1 MSLIE
6 VAIRF
11 EVRLLEET
19 HAGSGTGRLGLVDD
33 THSRDA
39 DGESPVVWCSTVR
52 GLLREA
58 GEDYL
63 LNRRR
68 AGASQTE
75 LSRQRDLLY
84 KLLGSPVNDT
94 TSSRDRGVCQFRSLR
109 LNAEGRSR
117 LMEGCFQ
124 TWTSTSRGVHSR
136 CPLEQT
142 LRTIEM
148 AKSGL
153 TFEGEIRF
161 PVASEV
167 ALDLVALP
175 ETVLLKKCL
184 TRLRSI
190 GGGKTR
196 GWGQVCVPSASIV
209 IRSVRGNNPSLP
221 RQLVS
226 SAGPLRL
233 RLLLRNLEPLG
244 LTTTTLA
251 GNLLGGLGYLPGTTL
266 RGALLHW
273 LSARDVGL
281 ATELADPVRFQV
293 GNGYHVP
300 SDIVEQGG
308 SLESLELLPV
318 PLSMRVHKAGVARAS
333 RQAGPR
339 LPWWAQPG
347 EAGDELGVRA
357 EMDAIA
363 VYRQPSSARA
373 AAADDDP
380 LEGRKRIK
388 SEEYLVRTAGAKR
401 WRRTHAKLGVLLRN
415 RVPTV
420 RIDPWDRRT
429 VHDDERRENSTL
441 RDHVGS
447 QDDALFSQQ
456 VLLNGQRFL
465 VDLRFETAQDAE
477 RFLKT
482 SSPLWQPAG
491 QDRSWLRL
499 GRGGRPVLV
508 EDWKEIAGTAEYT
521 GMHPD
526 QRLLVLT
533 LASDLIARDRYLRFL
548 TSLTPSDL
556 VDLVR
561 RAARWSGLAVDDLQ
575 PEGLVVNDKESVY
588 EPTDVF
594 GYNAATGL
602 PRARQS
608 A

>member
-266 RGALLHW
+266 RGDLLHW

-363 VYRQPSSARA
+363 VYRQPSSARQRRMTIHSKDA
-373 AAADDDP
+373 SGSRARSISSELPAPSDGG
-380 LEGRKRIK
+380 GRTRSWACCCATVFRPCGSIHG
-388 SEEYLVRTAGAKR
+388 TGAQ
-401 WRRTHAKLGVLLRN
+401 
-415 RVPTV
+415 
-420 RIDPWDRRT
+420 